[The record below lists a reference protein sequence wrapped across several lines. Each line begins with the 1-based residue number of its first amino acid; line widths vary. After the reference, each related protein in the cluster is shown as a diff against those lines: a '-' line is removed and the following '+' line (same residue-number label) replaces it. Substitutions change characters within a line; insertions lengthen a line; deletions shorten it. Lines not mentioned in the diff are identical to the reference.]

1 MSLPMIDRPPR
12 PGIAFALRFLLA
24 GIIVVVFAGAAV
36 ATTIENEAQKSID
49 ALGPETKIKGLEG
62 VLSDVQPGKPQ
73 TILLVGDDRRLD
85 DAKGTPT
92 RSDTMILVRLDPDAN
107 ATTMLSL
114 PRDLL
119 IDIPGQGRTKLNNA
133 YSGGPKELIKTIQT
147 MLSKPDEPFLIHH
160 FVSIRFGAFS
170 RAVNFFG
177 CFYADIDRKYFN
189 PPGTGWAAIDVDAG
203 YQRICGEKSLD
214 YVRFRHQDSD
224 LVREARQTN
233 YLAEARAQIANS
245 QLLEQRN
252 DLLRAIRRYVKTDI
266 GSAKGLLGVIRL
278 AVDVAGNPTQ
288 RVTLRVGDAGDK
300 VSVVTTPDALAT
312 AATQFL
318 HPGTIPGK
326 KTRAARDQAAKSGQK
341 ATRTKVRRRT
351 ARTPSTLFANPD
363 AARQVIAGSIAGN
376 ARMPIYYP
384 KLMRTSGRYRPDDS
398 RGYDLQSE
406 DGDSY
411 PWQAYRLV
419 IAEGGVGQYYGIQGT
434 TWKEPP
440 ILKLADDE
448 ERIGGR
454 KWRVQYDGKK
464 IRRLM
469 WSSGRGTY
477 WINNTLSNEL
487 SNPEMRALARSF
499 TRYSK

>member
-1 MSLPMIDRPPR
+1 MSTPAADRPPR
-12 PGIAFALRFLLA
+12 PGVAFALRFLLA
-24 GIIVVVFAGAAV
+24 GIIVLVVAGAAV

-49 ALGPETKIKGLEG
+49 ALGPETKLPGLEG

-73 TILLVGDDRRLD
+73 TIMLVGDDRRLD
-85 DAKGTPT
+85 DPKGTTT
-92 RSDTMILVRLDPDAN
+92 RSDTMILVRLDPEAN

-119 IDIPGQGRTKLNNA
+119 VDLPGQGRTKLNNA
-133 YSGGPKELIKTIQT
+133 YAGGPKRLIETIQT
-147 MLSKPDEPFLIHH
+147 MLSTPDEPFLVHH

-189 PPGTGWAAIDVDAG
+189 PPGTGWAAIDVDSG

-214 YVRFRHQDSD
+214 YVRFRHLDSD

-245 QLLEQRN
+245 EILDKRN

-278 AVDVAGNPTQ
+278 AVDVAGKPTQ

-312 AATQFL
+312 AARQFL
-318 HPGTIPGK
+318 HPGTIPGEK
-326 KTRAARDQAAKSGQK
+326 SRAARDAA
-341 ATRTKVRRRT
+341 ARTGEQPAKTTVRKRK
-351 ARTPSTLFANPD
+351 ARTPGTLFANPD
-363 AARQVIAGSIAGN
+363 AARQTISASIASKI
-376 ARMPIYYP
+376 RMPIYYP
-384 KLMRTSGRYRPDDS
+384 KLMRTSGRYRAEDS
-398 RGYDLQSE
+398 RGYDIQSE
-406 DGDSY
+406 NGKTF
-411 PWQAYRLV
+411 PWQAYRIV
-419 IAEGGVGQYYGIQGT
+419 VAEGGVGQYYGIQGT
-434 TWKEPP
+434 TWKDPP

-487 SNPEMRALARSF
+487 SNPEMRSLARSL
-499 TRYSK
+499 TRYSG